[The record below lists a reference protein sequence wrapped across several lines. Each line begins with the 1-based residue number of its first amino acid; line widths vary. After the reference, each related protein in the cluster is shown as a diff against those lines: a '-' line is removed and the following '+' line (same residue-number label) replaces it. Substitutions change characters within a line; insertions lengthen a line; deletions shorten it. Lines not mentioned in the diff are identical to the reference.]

1 MMRENAVKYIEIYG
15 NAGSLGAAR
24 IYMQHKDEI
33 DARFREGYITPGDFE
48 AEDTS
53 ALPLLEGGIISE
65 LNRICSDEHCGYVLK
80 LRRIPV
86 LQKTIEICELYSK
99 NPYELP
105 CHARIVL
112 SDKEGPASCG
122 YTTQELRKNLS
133 RE

>member
-1 MMRENAVKYIEIYG
+1 MTASAVKYIDIYG

-24 IYMQHKDEI
+24 IYVQHKDDI
-33 DARFREGYITPGDFE
+33 DRRFRKDYIDPSDFE
-48 AEDTS
+48 EDPS
-53 ALPLLEGGIISE
+53 LPLLEGGIISG
-65 LNRICSDEHCGYVLK
+65 LNRICAEEGCGYVLK

-86 LQKTIEICELYSK
+86 LQKTVEICELFSE

-112 SDKEGPASCG
+112 SDKESPASCG

-133 RE
+133 RDN